1 MKMGMKSKFQDSH
14 EYIELLRR
22 NLKQYSVMAWII
34 MTIIATIVAF
44 YSSFPILS
52 VFVDLPP
59 SIALYFLI
67 FIPVILLIPRN
78 RETKI
83 GIPGL
88 TIKLLSIIFIIAAV
102 GIIISFQI
110 GSFYVSNIIQ
120 FGFLFLIPFLIVLF
134 STNVKNSQLGF
145 SIANER
151 NIGWTLVIG
160 VLYGLLVWIEIGVAN
175 FNGLTSI
182 IQPYIWMQYIPIA
195 LMTAIL
201 FITLAVAIPEE
212 FLFRAILQPRL
223 TERYGSASGILLS
236 SLVFGLFHLPANFLM
251 YLTFNPFWIDAL
263 IGSLLMAFLF
273 QAQIGLVFGVAYEW
287 TKSLVMPVS
296 LHAIHDVIEM
306 LPFFVYLIVGPL
318 IL

>member
-1 MKMGMKSKFQDSH
+1 MKMGMKPKFQDSH

>member
-1 MKMGMKSKFQDSH
+1 MGMKPKFQDSH